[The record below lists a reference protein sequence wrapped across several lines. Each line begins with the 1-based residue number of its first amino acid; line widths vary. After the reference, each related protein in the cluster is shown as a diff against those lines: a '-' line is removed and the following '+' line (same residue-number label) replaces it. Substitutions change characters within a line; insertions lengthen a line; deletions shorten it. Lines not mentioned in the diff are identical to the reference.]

1 MKKFKFTLQAVHNL
15 RESRRDNARQE
26 LVQLQTTAS
35 EAAERLEQTTQERLE
50 TIDNFS
56 SKMQSGP
63 IDPME
68 AALTTNYIA
77 ALVQREREAQ
87 YQLSLSI
94 AAVEKQRLKVIEA
107 AREVEA
113 TSVLRERQL
122 ARHELEASR
131 AEQNFLDEITSVTIA
146 RKILQNR

>member
-1 MKKFKFTLQAVHNL
+1 MKKFKFTLQTVHNL
-15 RESRRDNARQE
+15 RESRRDNAQQE
-26 LVQLQTTAS
+26 LAQLQATAN
-35 EAAERLEQTTQERLE
+35 EVAQRLEKTTQERLE

-56 SKMQSGP
+56 AKMQGGA

-77 ALVQREREAQ
+77 ALAQREREAQ

-94 AAVEKQRLKVIEA
+94 EAVERQKLKVIEA
-107 AREVEA
+107 SREVEA

-131 AEQNFLDEITSVTIA
+131 AEQNFLDEIATVTIA
-146 RKILQNR
+146 RKLLQNR